1 MVRNTDLRSVIKK
14 NLNKL
19 MDAKNLSQVELGRI
33 MNITTKSTIN
43 NYVNELSDSI
53 PDIIS
58 LNYLCTYFGIPMDL
72 FLSPSFSPD
81 SAYEIEGVHI
91 DEYDKFVGIYS
102 LYYITTSKLFTY
114 STQYSDQPEL
124 SFGALAIVKNGG
136 NQITTCS
143 YQAYACFSLK
153 DEAEMADLKA
163 GAELALSRGDNVGV
177 RNLFTEKSSYYVGDF
192 GLLQKGKFYTINL
205 KGYQKSSGDDPRL
218 MVCDNAQ
225 LMGFNPDEMGT
236 FLGSGALSSSLS
248 RGMKK
253 SPCAQLVLLS
263 RITLD
268 EYGKQDI
275 MKKLLKPNQNFSTD
289 NATNKIMKRYDELMA
304 NPNYP
309 SEDRHILLKS
319 HVNKCIL
326 EELTNNCSQLFS
338 LLEEGDQFLYR
349 YLKTYNN

>member
-1 MVRNTDLRSVIKK
+1 MVRNTDLRLIIKK

-43 NYVNELSDSI
+43 NYVSELSDSI
-53 PDIIS
+53 PDVIS
-58 LNYLCTYFGIPMDL
+58 LNYLCTHFGIPMDL

-81 SAYEIEGVHI
+81 SAYELEGIHI
-91 DEYDKFVGIYS
+91 DEYDKFVGIYA

-124 SFGALAIVKNGG
+124 SFGTLAIVKNGG
-136 NQITTCS
+136 NRHTASS
-143 YQAYACFSLK
+143 YEAYACFSLK
-153 DEAEMADLKA
+153 DEGEMADLKA
-163 GAELALSRGDNVGV
+163 GATLALSRGDNVGV
-177 RNLFTEKSSYYVGDF
+177 RNLFCEKGCYYLGDF
-192 GLLQKGKFYTINL
+192 SLLQKGKFYSINL
-205 KGYQKSSGDDPRL
+205 KGYQKSGEGDTRL
-218 MVCDNAQ
+218 FPCDNAQ
-225 LMGFNPDEMGT
+225 LMGFNPDEMT
-236 FLGSGALSSSLS
+236 PFLGSGALSSSLS
-248 RGMKK
+248 RGIKK

-263 RITLD
+263 RVTLD

-275 MKKLLKPNQNFSTD
+275 MKKLLKPNQNFSAD
-289 NATNKIMKRYDELMA
+289 KATNKIMKRYDELMA

-309 SEDRHILLKS
+309 LEDRSILLKS
-319 HVNKCIL
+319 HINKCIL